1 MIAGTAQADFE
12 RVTVRAMRTL
22 LALASLALLLVP
34 RAASAQLDDQAERA
48 RTHLKAGIS
57 YYDVGRYE
65 DAAREMEAAFAL
77 KALPDLQYNIAQCYE
92 RLNRLGDA
100 AGAYRKYL
108 DGKPGAE
115 DTKSVQARIAH
126 LEERAKQE
134 AAGTAP
140 PTPLPPP
147 TEKVVFKTIIVY
159 REAPPPP
166 GRATRWAAI
175 GVAVLALAA
184 LGSGIA
190 FTILAK
196 QNSDFVSKGDAT
208 HVVSP
213 GMPMPFDG
221 KASEAQAAL
230 QSDTIIAGVSY
241 GVAGVAALGAIGL
254 YLLGNKID
262 REAPKVTLAPTIS
275 PTGGGF
281 AIAGIF

>member
-1 MIAGTAQADFE
+1 
-12 RVTVRAMRTL
+12 MRTL
-22 LALASLALLLVP
+22 LALAWLALLLSP
-34 RAASAQLDDQAERA
+34 RAAIAQVDDPADRA

-57 YYDVGRYE
+57 YYDEGRYA
-65 DAAREMEAAFAL
+65 DAAREMEAAYSL
-77 KALPDLQYNIAQCYE
+77 KPLPDLLYNVAQCYE

-108 DGKPGAE
+108 EGKPGAE
-115 DTKSVQARIAH
+115 DRKSIEARIAN
-126 LEERAKQE
+126 LDERVKQE

-140 PTPLPPP
+140 STPLPPP

-159 REAPPPP
+159 RETPPPP
-166 GRATRWAAI
+166 GRATRWAAY
-175 GVAVLALAA
+175 GVAILALAS
-184 LGSGIA
+184 LGTGIA

-196 QNSDFVSKGDAT
+196 QNSDFVTKGDAA
-208 HVVSP
+208 HMVSP

-230 QSDTIIAGVSY
+230 QSDQIIAGVSY

-254 YLLGNKID
+254 YVLGNKID
-262 REAPKVTLAPTIS
+262 REAPKVTLAPSLS

-281 AIAGIF
+281 AIAGTF